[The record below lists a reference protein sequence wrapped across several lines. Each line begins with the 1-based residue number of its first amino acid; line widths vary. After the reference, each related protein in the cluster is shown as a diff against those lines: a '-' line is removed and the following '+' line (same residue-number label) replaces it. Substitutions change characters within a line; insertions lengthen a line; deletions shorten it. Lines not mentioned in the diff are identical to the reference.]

1 MSGVITAVFYH
12 TPLYAMAIS
21 DFPDNHSLLAR
32 VRGRH
37 RCLPFIICAIRMD
50 VVIVVPMAF
59 FPLIPIAVNLLR
71 VMSRR
76 KKEMALNKG
85 VQAIGDKSPQPD
97 P

>member
-37 RCLPFIICAIRMD
+37 RCLPFIICAHPNGCRYCRAHGVLPPYPYRSESASGD
-50 VVIVVPMAF
+50 VTEKERNGIEQGGPGY
-59 FPLIPIAVNLLR
+59 
-71 VMSRR
+71 RR
-76 KKEMALNKG
+76 QVAS
-85 VQAIGDKSPQPD
+85 A
-97 P
+97 